1 MTAKHLRL
9 RYYTSY
15 EEAILVSLWREKV
28 SEITS
33 YKENLP
39 IFREISF
46 GLQQYGIKLNKQE
59 VRRRLN
65 SYKNK
70 FIIENGRIL
79 ADKEYISD
87 WRLYPLVECVLNP
100 TEPRPDV
107 YHQKRV
113 LAQAETKI
121 RQEIP
126 DLRPYVLAPM
136 NHLRFNHDPDGCAF
150 IERENDVDLSAKPEP
165 IYSYP
170 SAHGTQ
176 FKTVEHMDDEHDEWP
191 ARRPPLALA
200 NRSLETNATEL
211 EASPFTVPNHA
222 SIARRGRRR
231 SIMPRTGLITLA
243 QIERLRKEN
252 DVLEEQN
259 DCYLADLKMRE
270 LQLKVLEQN
279 FKIWIQGQETVLQNL
294 QKTPVN

>member
-1 MTAKHLRL
+1 MSAKHLRL

-15 EEAILVSLWREKV
+15 EEAILVTLWREKV
-28 SEITS
+28 TEITS

-70 FIIENGRIL
+70 YIIESGRIL

-100 TEPRPDV
+100 SEPRPDV
-107 YHQKRV
+107 HHQRRV

-126 DLRPYVLAPM
+126 DFRPYVLTPM

-150 IERENDVDLSAKPEP
+150 IERGDYEDPSANPEP
-165 IYSYP
+165 IYS
-170 SAHGTQ
+170 HDTQ
-176 FKTVEHMDDEHDEWP
+176 FKTDEHMDDEHDEWP
-191 ARRPPLALA
+191 SRRPPLAPA
-200 NRSLETNATEL
+200 NRSLETFAIDS
-211 EASPFTVPNHA
+211 EASPFTVPNLA
-222 SIARRGRRR
+222 STARQRRRR

-243 QIERLRKEN
+243 HIERLRKEN

-259 DCYLADLKMRE
+259 DCFIADLEMRE

-279 FKIWIQGQETVLQNL
+279 FKIWIQGQETVLKNL
-294 QKTPVN
+294 QKTPVP